1 MVMEEIDAV
10 AYTRGQ
16 LLSRIM
22 PGAILNHL
30 TLFAG
35 PGMYGCLSVGVHA
48 ARAIAAA
55 AGKPLVGVH
64 HMVRSRSLQPP

>member
-1 MVMEEIDAV
+1 MVMDEIDAV

-16 LLSRIM
+16 LPAKMMQGALLS
-22 PGAILNHL
+22 HL
-30 TLFAG
+30 SWSAG

-48 ARAIAAA
+48 ARAIAAS

-64 HMVRSRSLQPP
+64 HMVSSRFP

>member
-1 MVMEEIDAV
+1 MTMDEVDAV

-16 LLSRIM
+16 LLAEMMQKDMLSHSISL
-22 PGAILNHL
+22 I
-30 TLFAG
+30 G

-48 ARAIAAA
+48 ARAIAAS

-64 HMVRSRSLQPP
+64 HMVRSWSS